1 MTYHIIYLV
10 NLVNLV
16 NNHRNFVIYQKYSLT
31 LRI

>member
-1 MTYHIIYLV
+1 MTYHIIY
-10 NLVNLV
+10 LVNLV